1 MTEEWKFEKDDK
13 GREIAIPREG
23 TKVRFAHRW
32 DRKME
37 LMGRT
42 IPLRPRDDLDAYQK
56 KIVGL
61 LEEGERNA
69 IFYGRAGSGKTTV
82 ALHALRAL
90 HMIGHDVAAWRFAQF
105 KSKMEPRY
113 CDEHQTSPEK
123 VLEEHLAPK
132 YLLLDDLG
140 YGGTQD
146 VASNHEQRIFFDL
159 VNARDSSGRPTWI
172 VSNATRDGLYKLY
185 GDAAISRLEATGR
198 SVVGDFTK
206 RKNYRFE

>member
-1 MTEEWKFEKDDK
+1 MWCAPR
-13 GREIAIPREG
+13 GRGE
-23 TKVRFAHRW
+23 
-32 DRKME
+32 
-37 LMGRT
+37 
-42 IPLRPRDDLDAYQK
+42 DLEYTPPISVAQD
-56 KIVGL
+56 
-61 LEEGERNA
+61 LEDHL
-69 IFYGRAGSGKTTV
+69 V
-82 ALHALRAL
+82 A
-90 HMIGHDVAAWRFAQF
+90 Q
-105 KSKMEPRY
+105 
-113 CDEHQTSPEK
+113 
-123 VLEEHLAPK
+123 

-159 VNARDSSGRPTWI
+159 VNARDSSSRPTWI